1 MKGNFKKNGKV
12 PDLYS
17 EIDMFWVFCY
27 YCFCLLLVVVVL
39 AGVEGEGGMVFRQV
53 RDMEM
58 WREERRSGE
67 IEGREK
73 ENGNC
78 PIRQKTPLN

>member
-1 MKGNFKKNGKV
+1 MAAV
-12 PDLYS
+12 
-17 EIDMFWVFCY
+17 VFCWWRW
-27 YCFCLLLVVVVL
+27 CSR
-39 AGVEGEGGMVFRQV
+39 GVEGEGGMVFRQV

-58 WREERRSGE
+58 WSEERSGE
-67 IEGREK
+67 KEGREK

>member
-1 MKGNFKKNGKV
+1 MGV
-12 PDLYS
+12 
-17 EIDMFWVFCY
+17 
-27 YCFCLLLVVVVL
+27 LLLWLLLSSVGGRG
-39 AGVEGEGGMVFRQV
+39 AGGGVEGVGRMVFRQV